1 MQYAQLLS
9 PGDAEQVHEAS
20 LELLESLGILVHSQ
34 KALGIYERHGCR
46 VDAKSGIVKIPRRI
60 VEKYRQAFVPTFTFR
75 GRHPQY
81 DKTLPDDSPVIVTA
95 SSAPDIIDPVSGE
108 LRRATSADIANIAY
122 LINEL
127 PGYDVFSISTLA
139 HDAPEGQF
147 SLARFYPALK
157 NCLKP
162 VRGNTPNMQ
171 DLKQVLEL
179 GAIIA
184 GGQEAYQQRPL
195 ITHHCC
201 AAVSPLTL
209 DIQSTE
215 AIIYLTER
223 DLPCYATIAP
233 NAGMTAPMTLM
244 GTLALGNAEFLA
256 VAILKQMVKPQSPNI
271 YATLSTVTD
280 MRTGS
285 YAPGAIETGILQ
297 MAHSQMAQ
305 FYNVPSGGYI
315 GLSGAHGND
324 AQAGYETGMNITAAM
339 LGRTHMF
346 NTGGLL
352 SNLMAFDFAKAVI
365 DGEMGMMLKHL
376 KRGLDFSREHMAL
389 DVIAEAGHGGSYL
402 QLNHTFANM
411 RAAAVMPTV
420 ATREMRGKWEE
431 SGRCDANTRALKEAS
446 RILMQDNP
454 VVFSAEVD
462 AKIRERFSD
471 LVPGDVNWADDM
483 YNTEA
488 KALKN

>member
-1 MQYAQLLS
+1 MQHAELLN
-9 PGDAEQVHEAS
+9 PGEAARIHEAS
-20 LELLESLGILVHSQ
+20 EELLESVGLLVHSE
-34 KALGIYERHGCR
+34 KARSIFARHGCR
-46 VDAKSGIVKIPRRI
+46 VDAQSGVVKIPRT
-60 VEKYRQAFVPTFTFR
+60 VVAKYRQAFVPTFTFK
-75 GRHPQY
+75 GRDPKF
-81 DKTLPDDSPVIVTA
+81 DKTIPDDSPVIITA
-95 SSAPDIIDPVSGE
+95 SSAPDIIDPFTGE
-108 LRRATSADIANIAY
+108 LRRATSADMANIAY

-127 PGYDVFSISTLA
+127 PGYDVFSTSTLA
-139 HDAPEGQF
+139 HDAPGGQF

-162 VRGNTPNMQ
+162 VRGNTPDMQ
-171 DLKQVLEL
+171 DLKRVLEL

-184 GGQEAYQQRPL
+184 GGREAYRERPL

-209 DIQSTE
+209 DSQSTE

-244 GTLALGNAEFLA
+244 GTLTLGNAEFLA

-271 YATLSTVTD
+271 YAALSAVTD

-297 MAHSQMAQ
+297 MAHSQMAH

-315 GLSGAHGND
+315 GLTGAHGND
-324 AQAGYETGMNITAAM
+324 AQCGYETGMNITAAM

-352 SNLMAFDFAKAVI
+352 SSLMAFDYAKAVI
-365 DGEMGMMLKHL
+365 DGEMGLMLKRL
-376 KRGLDFSREHMAL
+376 KRGLEFSQPHMAL
-389 DVIAEAGHGGSYL
+389 EVIGEIGHGGSYL
-402 QLNHTFANM
+402 EHYHTFENM
-411 RAAAVMPTV
+411 RAAAMMPTV
-420 ATREMRGKWEE
+420 ATREMRGRWEE
-431 SGRCDANTRALKEAS
+431 TGRCDANTRALKEVS
-446 RILMQDNP
+446 RILTRDNP
-454 VVFSAEVD
+454 AVFSADVD
-462 AKIRERFSD
+462 TKIRQRFSD
-471 LVPGDVNWADDM
+471 LVPGD
-483 YNTEA
+483 A
-488 KALKN
+488 KWRIED